1 MSSLS
6 THMMEGAGNLTVM
19 DSQYSWMDI
28 LAGGVDYELAGN
40 GGPDCLYHVSISL
53 RSLEVAVSLVL
64 VVLSL
69 LLGQKFDQGR
79 SDRCELGGETMLY
92 FIYC

>member
-1 MSSLS
+1 
-6 THMMEGAGNLTVM
+6 MMEGAGNLTVM
-19 DSQYSWMDI
+19 DSQYSFMDI